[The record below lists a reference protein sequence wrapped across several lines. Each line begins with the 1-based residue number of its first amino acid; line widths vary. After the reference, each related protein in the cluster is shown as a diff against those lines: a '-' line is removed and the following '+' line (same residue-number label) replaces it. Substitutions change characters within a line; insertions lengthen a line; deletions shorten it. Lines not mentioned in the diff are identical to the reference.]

1 MVRIAIVGLGP
12 WGVCALERLVTAA
25 RGGFRPGRE
34 VEVHVIEPGTPGSG
48 VYDVSQPDY
57 LLLNNACGQL
67 SLYPFAS
74 DAGRPGYGVGLYE
87 WAVAQGYRWVGD
99 CCVADPAGAPI
110 EPHHFLPRRLM
121 GEYLHWFYRALV
133 AAAPASLRIVH
144 HPISAVDIV
153 RTADGREDVCLDD
166 GGTVSA
172 DHVIVTSGHT
182 ANQEGGDGGS
192 HPPELSPYPV
202 MAYVQGIPAGA
213 TVAVSG
219 MGLVALDVVTALTVG
234 RGGRFVEVADGL
246 RYVPGGLEPVI
257 HMFSRSGLPFTAKS
271 VTGIDRARVYKPI
284 ICTPEALA
292 ALSGRADG
300 RSRLVDVRTE
310 LLPMLFG
317 EMHARYYA
325 QVAFQIG
332 GLADARA
339 VRDQLRTAWA
349 QGRLDAQVD
358 VLGQRY
364 GPFDPAALFF
374 GHQPKYRDSGEYQ
387 RYVRDSL
394 ADDLREAEVPD
405 GASPVK
411 CAAEVFRIFRDP
423 MRSVVE
429 QGGLSLDSYLD
440 FDADIRSRIH
450 RLVAGPPAL
459 RSRQLLALIE
469 GGVLAMPYGPA
480 PSLGPALGATP
491 AAPVAAGSGTALDAA
506 GGPQPR
512 AAAGPALEARSEQ
525 RAPIAGGPG
534 GPAGDPGGGRTRI
547 AATAFE
553 RPHVVDVDVVIRGR
567 LEEPRIDGSASALL
581 SRLYARGRLSQFRY
595 GAVTVGS
602 IDLTPD
608 SHPIDIDGEPQSR
621 LWLFGVLTEGIRHFT
636 HYLPSPKSR
645 IRAFEELGAC
655 VEEILG

>member
-25 RGGFRPGRE
+25 RGGFRPGLE
-34 VEVHVIEPGTPGSG
+34 VEVHVVEPGTPGSG

-67 SLYPFAS
+67 SLYPFTEE
-74 DAGRPGYGVGLYE
+74 AGQPAYGVGLYE

-99 CCVADPAGAPI
+99 CCVTDPAGAPI

-121 GEYLHWFYRALV
+121 GEYLQWFFRALV
-133 AAAPASLRIVH
+133 AGAPAGLRIVH
-144 HPISAVDIV
+144 HPTSAVDIV
-153 RTADGREDVCLDD
+153 RTADGHEEVWLDD
-166 GGTVSA
+166 GRTVAA

-182 ANQEGGDGGS
+182 ANEDAQDGGS
-192 HPPELSPYPV
+192 HPRELSPYPV
-202 MAYVQGIPAGA
+202 MPYVEGIPAGA
-213 TVAVSG
+213 TVAISG
-219 MGLVALDVVTALTVG
+219 MGLVSLDVVTALTVG
-234 RGGRFVEVADGL
+234 RGGRFVEEAAGL
-246 RYVPGGLEPVI
+246 RYLPSGLEPRL

-284 ICTPEALA
+284 ICTPQALD

-300 RSRLVDVRTE
+300 RRRLVDVRTE
-310 LLPMLFG
+310 LLPLLFG

-325 QVAFQIG
+325 QVAFQAG
-332 GLADARA
+332 TLADARA
-339 VRDQLRTAWA
+339 VRDRLQAAWTD
-349 QGRLDAQVD
+349 GRFEDAVAD
-358 VLGQRY
+358 LAARY

-374 GHQPKYRDSGEYQ
+374 GHQPKYRDSAEYQ
-387 RYVRDSL
+387 RYVHDAL

-459 RSRQLLALIE
+459 RSRQLLALLEAGI
-469 GGVLAMPYGPA
+469 LAMPYGPA
-480 PSLGPALGATP
+480 PSLGPAVGATP
-491 AAPVAAGSGTALDAA
+491 EVAVPAALAALANESAGAGPAAA
-506 GGPQPR
+506 GGPAGPGEP
-512 AAAGPALEARSEQ
+512 AAGLL
-525 RAPIAGGPG
+525 GP
-534 GPAGDPGGGRTRI
+534 RTRI

-553 RPHVVDVDVVIRGR
+553 RPHIVDVDVVVRGR

-608 SHPIDIDGEPQSR
+608 SHPIDVDGESQSQ

-655 VEEILG
+655 VDEILA